1 MSVTVKVSPLL
12 RRYTN
17 GKESVKVKVNS
28 PIECLHAL
36 EAKYPDLKR
45 LLYDKQGKLVPM
57 VMFFV
62 NDQRIHADELN
73 NTLKNGDELLISLA
87 IGGA

>member
-1 MSVTVKVSPLL
+1 MVTVKVSPLL

-17 GKESVKVKVNS
+17 DKESVKVKGNS

-45 LLYDKQGKLVPM
+45 LLYDKNGTLLAR

-62 NDQRIHADELN
+62 NNQRIHADELN
-73 NTLKNGDELLISLA
+73 NTLKDGDELLISVA

>member
-1 MSVTVKVSPLL
+1 MVTVKVSPLL

-17 GKESVKVKVNS
+17 DKESVKVKGNN
-28 PIECLHAL
+28 PMECLHAL

-45 LLYDKQGKLVPM
+45 LLYDKQGKLLPR

-73 NTLKNGDELLISLA
+73 NTLKDGDELLISIA

>member
-1 MSVTVKVSPLL
+1 M
-12 RRYTN
+12 
-17 GKESVKVKVNS
+17 
-28 PIECLHAL
+28 ECLHAL

-62 NDQRIHADELN
+62 NEQRIHADELN

>member
-1 MSVTVKVSPLL
+1 MVTVKVSPLL
-12 RRYTN
+12 LRYTN
-17 GKESVKVKVNS
+17 DKEAVKVKGNS
-28 PIECLHAL
+28 PLECLHAL

-45 LLYDKQGKLVPM
+45 LLYDKEGKLLPR

-73 NTLKNGDELLISLA
+73 NTLKNGDELLISIA

>member
-1 MSVTVKVSPLL
+1 MVTVKVSPLL

-17 GKESVKVKVNS
+17 DKESVKVKGNS

-45 LLYDKQGKLVPM
+45 LLYDKNGALLPR

-62 NDQRIHADELN
+62 NNQRIHADELTS
-73 NTLKNGDELLISLA
+73 TLKNGDELLISVA

>member
-1 MSVTVKVSPLL
+1 MVTVKISPLL

-17 GKESVKVKVNS
+17 NKESVKVKGNS
-28 PIECLHAL
+28 PMECLHAL

-45 LLYDKQGKLVPM
+45 LLYDKNGSLLPR

-62 NDQRIHADELN
+62 NNQRIHADELN
-73 NTLKNGDELLISLA
+73 NTLKDGDELLISIA

>member
-1 MSVTVKVSPLL
+1 MVTVKVSPLL

-17 GKESVKVKVNS
+17 DKESVKVKGNS
-28 PIECLHAL
+28 PIECLHAV

-45 LLYDKQGKLVPM
+45 LLYDKNGALLPR

-62 NDQRIHADELN
+62 NNQRIHADELTS
-73 NTLKNGDELLISLA
+73 TLKNGDELLISVA

>member
-1 MSVTVKVSPLL
+1 MVTVKISPLL

-17 GKESVKVKVNS
+17 DKESVKVKGNS
-28 PIECLHAL
+28 PLVCLHAL

-45 LLYDKQGKLVPM
+45 LFYDKQGVLLPR

-62 NDQRIHADELN
+62 NDQRIHAGELN
-73 NTLKNGDELLISLA
+73 STLKNGDELLISLA

>member
-1 MSVTVKVSPLL
+1 MVTVKVSPLL
-12 RRYTN
+12 RRYT
-17 GKESVKVKVNS
+17 GDKESVKVRGNS
-28 PIECLHAL
+28 SIDCLHAL

-45 LLYDKQGKLVPM
+45 LLYDKKGALLPR

-62 NDQRIHADELN
+62 NNQKIHADDLN
-73 NTLKNGDELLISLA
+73 NPLKNGDELLITVA

>member
-1 MSVTVKVSPLL
+1 MVTVKVSPLL

-17 GKESVKVKVNS
+17 DKESVKVKGNS
-28 PIECLHAL
+28 PMECLHAL

-45 LLYDKQGKLVPM
+45 LLYDKNGTLLAR

-62 NDQRIHADELN
+62 NNQRIHADELN
-73 NTLKNGDELLISLA
+73 ETLKNGDELLISVA

>member
-1 MSVTVKVSPLL
+1 MVTVKVSPLL
-12 RRYTN
+12 RRYTAD
-17 GKESVKVKVNS
+17 KESVKVKGNT
-28 PIECLHAL
+28 PLECLHAL

-45 LLYDKQGKLVPM
+45 LLYDKNGALLAR

-62 NDQRIHADELN
+62 NNQRIHVDELN
-73 NTLKNGDELLISLA
+73 STLKDGDELLISVA

>member
-1 MSVTVKVSPLL
+1 MVTVKVSPLL

-17 GKESVKVKVNS
+17 DKESTKVKGNS
-28 PIECLHAL
+28 PMECLHAL

-45 LLYDKQGKLVPM
+45 LLYDKNGVLLPR

-62 NDQRIHADELN
+62 NNQRIHADELN
-73 NTLKNGDELLISLA
+73 STLKDGDELLISVA

>member
-1 MSVTVKVSPLL
+1 MVTVKVSPLL
-12 RRYTN
+12 RRYTKD
-17 GKESVKVKVNS
+17 KESVKVKGSS
-28 PIECLHAL
+28 PMECLHAL

-45 LLYDKQGKLVPM
+45 LLYDKNGALLPR

-73 NTLKNGDELLISLA
+73 STLKDGDELLISVA

>member
-1 MSVTVKVSPLL
+1 MVTVKISPLL

-17 GKESVKVKVNS
+17 NKESVKVKGNS

-36 EAKYPDLKR
+36 EAKCPDLKR
-45 LLYDKQGKLVPM
+45 LLYDKNGALLPR

-62 NDQRIHADELN
+62 NNQRIHADELN
-73 NTLKNGDELLISLA
+73 NTLKAGDELLISVA
-87 IGGA
+87 IGGG

>member
-1 MSVTVKVSPLL
+1 MVTVKVSPLL

-17 GKESVKVKVNS
+17 DKESVKVKGNS
-28 PIECLHAL
+28 PMECLHAL

-45 LLYDKQGKLVPM
+45 LLYDKNGALLPR

-62 NDQRIHADELN
+62 NNQRIHADELN
-73 NTLKNGDELLISLA
+73 STLKDGDELLISVA

>member
-1 MSVTVKVSPLL
+1 MVTVKISPLL

-17 GKESVKVKVNS
+17 DKESVKVKGNS
-28 PIECLHAL
+28 PLECLHAL

-45 LLYDKQGKLVPM
+45 LFHDKQGKLLPR

-73 NTLKNGDELLISLA
+73 STLKNGDELLISLA

>member
-1 MSVTVKVSPLL
+1 MVTVKISPLL

-17 GKESVKVKVNS
+17 DKESVKVKGNN
-28 PIECLHAL
+28 PMECLHAL

-45 LLYDKQGKLVPM
+45 LLYDKEGVLLPR

-62 NDQRIHADELN
+62 NNQRIHADELN
-73 NTLKNGDELLISLA
+73 STLKNGDELLISLA

>member
-1 MSVTVKVSPLL
+1 MVTVKVSPLL
-12 RRYTN
+12 LRYTN
-17 GKESVKVKVNS
+17 NKESAKVKGKT

-36 EAKYPDLKR
+36 EVKYPDLKR
-45 LLYDKQGKLVPM
+45 LLYDKNGTLLPR

-62 NDQRIHADELN
+62 NNERIHADELN
-73 NTLKNGDELLISLA
+73 STLKNGDELLISVA

>member
-1 MSVTVKVSPLL
+1 MVTVKVSPLL
-12 RRYTN
+12 LRYTN
-17 GKESVKVKVNS
+17 NKESVKVKGNS
-28 PIECLHAL
+28 PMECLHAL

-45 LLYDKQGKLVPM
+45 LLYDKEGKLLPR

-73 NTLKNGDELLISLA
+73 NTLKDGDELLISIA

>member
-1 MSVTVKVSPLL
+1 MVTVKVSPLL

-17 GKESVKVKVNS
+17 DKESVKVKGNS

-45 LLYDKQGKLVPM
+45 LLYDKNGTLLAR

-62 NDQRIHADELN
+62 NNQRIHADELN
-73 NTLKNGDELLISLA
+73 CTLRNADELLLSVA

>member
-1 MSVTVKVSPLL
+1 MVTVKVSPLL

-17 GKESVKVKVNS
+17 DKEAVKVKGNS
-28 PIECLHAL
+28 PLVCLHAL

-73 NTLKNGDELLISLA
+73 NTLKNGDELLISIA

>member
-1 MSVTVKVSPLL
+1 MVTVKVSPLL
-12 RRYTN
+12 RRYTGN
-17 GKESVKVKVNS
+17 KESVNVKGNS

-45 LLYDKQGKLVPM
+45 LLYDKDGALLPR

-62 NDQRIHADELN
+62 NNQRIHADELN
-73 NTLKNGDELLISLA
+73 STLKNGDELLISVA

>member
-1 MSVTVKVSPLL
+1 MVTVKVSPLL

-17 GKESVKVKVNS
+17 DKESVKVKGNS
-28 PIECLHAL
+28 PMECLHDL
-36 EAKYPDLKR
+36 EAKYPDLMR
-45 LLYDKQGKLVPM
+45 LLYDKNGALLPR

-62 NDQRIHADELN
+62 NNQRIHADELN
-73 NTLKNGDELLISLA
+73 TTLKNGDELLISIA

>member
-1 MSVTVKVSPLL
+1 ML
-12 RRYTN
+12 RYTN
-17 GKESVKVKVNS
+17 NKESVKVKGNN
-28 PIECLHAL
+28 PMECLHAL

-45 LLYDKQGKLVPM
+45 LLYDKEGKLLPR

-62 NDQRIHADELN
+62 NDQRIHANELN
-73 NTLKNGDELLISLA
+73 NTLKDGDELLISIA

>member
-1 MSVTVKVSPLL
+1 MVTVKISPLL

-17 GKESVKVKVNS
+17 DKESVKVKGNS
-28 PIECLHAL
+28 PMECLHDL

-45 LLYDKQGKLVPM
+45 LLYDKNGALLPR

-62 NDQRIHADELN
+62 NNQRIHADELN
-73 NTLKNGDELLISLA
+73 TTLKNGDELLISIA

>member
-1 MSVTVKVSPLL
+1 MVTVKVSPLL

-17 GKESVKVKVNS
+17 DKESVKVKGNS
-28 PIECLHAL
+28 PMECLHAL

-45 LLYDKQGKLVPM
+45 LLYDKNGVLLPR

-62 NDQRIHADELN
+62 NNQRIHADELN
-73 NTLKNGDELLISLA
+73 STLKDGDELLISVA

>member
-1 MSVTVKVSPLL
+1 MVTVKVSPLL

-17 GKESVKVKVNS
+17 DKESVKVKGNS
-28 PIECLHAL
+28 PIECLNTL

-45 LLYDKQGKLVPM
+45 LLYDKNGTLLPR

-62 NDQRIHADELN
+62 NNQRIHADELN
-73 NTLKNGDELLISLA
+73 STLKNGDELLISVA

>member
-1 MSVTVKVSPLL
+1 MVTVKVSPLL
-12 RRYTN
+12 RRYTKD
-17 GKESVKVKVNS
+17 KESVKVKGDS
-28 PIECLHAL
+28 PVECLHAL

-45 LLYDKQGKLVPM
+45 LLYDKNGTLLPR

-62 NDQRIHADELN
+62 NNQRIHADELN
-73 NTLKNGDELLISLA
+73 ITLKDGDELLISVA

>member
-1 MSVTVKVSPLL
+1 MVTVKVSPLL

-17 GKESVKVKVNS
+17 DKESVKVKGNS
-28 PIECLHAL
+28 PMECLHDL

-45 LLYDKQGKLVPM
+45 LLYDKNGALLPR

-62 NDQRIHADELN
+62 NNQRIHADELN
-73 NTLKNGDELLISLA
+73 TTLKNGDELLISIA

>member
-1 MSVTVKVSPLL
+1 MVTVKVSPLL

-17 GKESVKVKVNS
+17 DKESAKVKGNS
-28 PIECLHAL
+28 PMECLHAL

-45 LLYDKQGKLVPM
+45 LLYDKQGKLLPR

-62 NDQRIHADELN
+62 NNQRIHADELN
-73 NTLKNGDELLISLA
+73 SALKNGDELLISVA

>member
-1 MSVTVKVSPLL
+1 MVTVKISPLL
-12 RRYTN
+12 RRYAN
-17 GKESVKVKVNS
+17 DKESVKVKGNN
-28 PIECLHAL
+28 PMECLHAL

-45 LLYDKQGKLVPM
+45 LLYDKEGKLLPR

-62 NDQRIHADELN
+62 NDQKIHANELN
-73 NTLKNGDELLISLA
+73 GTLKDGDELLISIA

>member
-1 MSVTVKVSPLL
+1 MVTVKVSPLL

-17 GKESVKVKVNS
+17 DKESVKVKGNS
-28 PIECLHAL
+28 PMECLHAL

-45 LLYDKQGKLVPM
+45 LLYDKNGALLPR

-62 NDQRIHADELN
+62 NNQRIHADELN
-73 NTLKNGDELLISLA
+73 TTLKNGDELLISIA

>member
-1 MSVTVKVSPLL
+1 MVTVKISPLL
-12 RRYTN
+12 RRYTDE
-17 GKESVKVKVNS
+17 KESVKVKGKT
-28 PIECLHAL
+28 PIECLNVL

-45 LLYDKQGKLVPM
+45 LLYDKNGALLPR

-62 NDQRIHADELN
+62 NNQRIHADELN
-73 NTLKNGDELLISLA
+73 GTLKNGDELLISVA

>member
-1 MSVTVKVSPLL
+1 MVTVKVSPLL

-17 GKESVKVKVNS
+17 DKESVKVKGNS
-28 PIECLHAL
+28 PIECLNAL

-45 LLYDKQGKLVPM
+45 LLYDKNGTLLPR

-62 NDQRIHADELN
+62 NNQRIHADELN
-73 NTLKNGDELLISLA
+73 STLKNGDELLISVA

>member
-1 MSVTVKVSPLL
+1 MVTVKVSPLL
-12 RRYTN
+12 LRYTN
-17 GKESVKVKVNS
+17 NKESVKVKGNS
-28 PIECLHAL
+28 PLECLHAL

-45 LLYDKQGKLVPM
+45 LFYDKQGKLLPR

-73 NTLKNGDELLISLA
+73 NTLKDGDELLISIA

>member
-1 MSVTVKVSPLL
+1 MVTVKVSPLL

-17 GKESVKVKVNS
+17 DKESVKVKGNS
-28 PIECLHAL
+28 PMECLHAL

-45 LLYDKQGKLVPM
+45 LLYDKNGVLLPR

-62 NDQRIHADELN
+62 NNQRIHANELN
-73 NTLKNGDELLISLA
+73 NTVKDGDELLISVA